1 MAKSKSYSNSTTN
14 LDKRTW
20 AITPQNTIQL
30 TSINMSD
37 HTMCKE

>member
-1 MAKSKSYSNSTTN
+1 MAKSKSYSNSTIN

-37 HTMCKE
+37 HTMCK